1 MKTKEEIEQLAN
13 EFYLKKAE
21 SINNS
26 ITRGFIVSA
35 SKGGFIQGYTQ
46 CQEDMVKNSK
56 EEFYKYG
63 ESLGIKI
70 NDLQRLRM
78 LACNE
83 PSRNFYL
90 RLKNFVSNVQVN
102 DMMSEE
108 EKEMI
113 ISVCNRQM
121 NKQD

>member
-1 MKTKEEIEQLAN
+1 M
-13 EFYLKKAE
+13 
-21 SINNS
+21 
-26 ITRGFIVSA
+26 
-35 SKGGFIQGYTQ
+35 
-46 CQEDMVKNSK
+46 SK

-63 ESLGIKI
+63 EFLNISF
-70 NDLQRLRM
+70 NNLQRLKM
-78 LACNE
+78 LACNEE

-113 ISVCNRQM
+113 ISVCDKKING
-121 NKQD
+121 N